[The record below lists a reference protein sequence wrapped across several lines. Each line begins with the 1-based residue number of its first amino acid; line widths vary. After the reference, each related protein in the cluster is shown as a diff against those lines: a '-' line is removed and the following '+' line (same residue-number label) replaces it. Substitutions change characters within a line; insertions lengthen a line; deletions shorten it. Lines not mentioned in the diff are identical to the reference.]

1 MTSVFLH
8 VDMDAFYVSVEE
20 LENPA
25 LRGLPVIVGGPRDE
39 RGVVAAASYA
49 ARKFGVH
56 SAMPSR
62 TAARLCPQA
71 IFLPPRFEL
80 YQERSRQVHA
90 VLCAFAPQV
99 QMVSV
104 DEAYLDITGCER
116 LYGTALEAATQLR
129 DRLVSATRLP
139 CSIGASSSHLV
150 CKVASDYA
158 KPRGLLWVLPG
169 GEAAFLS
176 VLSVEKIPG
185 IGKVTAAA
193 LARIGIRTMGDIRRT
208 DPALLDELFGNFGPV
223 LRRKALGQDADDASW
238 GAFGH
243 SGSDE
248 AAKSIS
254 QEHTFAQDETDPARL
269 SATLARMVEQVAR
282 RLRAQG
288 GHARTV
294 QLKLR
299 DPEFRT
305 LTRART
311 LPEAT
316 DVDAVLLAAARELFT
331 AHHAP
336 RDPLRLLGFGVTGIQ
351 AAAGQLSLLEQ
362 PQRERWTRALAAA
375 DRLRARHGNAAVRLG
390 GTLPGPGKAGGGE

>member
-1 MTSVFLH
+1 MTAVFLH

-25 LRGLPVIVGGPRDE
+25 LRGLPVVVGGPRDA

-49 ARKFGVH
+49 ARRFGVH

-62 TAARLCPQA
+62 TAVRLCPQA
-71 IFLPPRFEL
+71 VFLPPRFEL
-80 YQERSRQVHA
+80 YQQRSRQVHA
-90 VLCAFAPQV
+90 VLCDFAPV
-99 QMVSV
+99 VTMVSV

-116 LYGTALEAATQLR
+116 LYGTPLAAATQLR
-129 DRLVSATRLP
+129 DRIVSATRLP

-158 KPRGLLWVLPG
+158 KPRGLLWIVPG
-169 GEAAFLS
+169 GEAAFLGGLP
-176 VLSVEKIPG
+176 VAKVPG
-185 IGKVTAAA
+185 IGAVTAAA
-193 LARIGIRTMGDIRRT
+193 LARIGIRTMGDIART
-208 DPALLDELFGNFGPV
+208 DAALLDELFGNFGPV
-223 LRRKALGQDADDASW
+223 LRRKALGLDADHDA
-238 GAFGH
+238 GAAFL
-243 SGSDE
+243 SRDDE
-248 AAKSIS
+248 ATAKSIS
-254 QEHTFAQDETDPARL
+254 QEHTFDADEADPGRLAR
-269 SATLARMVEQVAR
+269 ALARMVEQVAR

-288 GHARTV
+288 GHARTIH
-294 QLKLR
+294 LKLR
-299 DPEFRT
+299 DPQFRT

-316 DVDAVLLAAARELFT
+316 DLDAVLLAAARALFA
-331 AHHAP
+331 AHHP
-336 RDPLRLLGFGVTGIQ
+336 PGEPLRLLGFGVTGIQ
-351 AAAGQLSLLEQ
+351 AAAGQLSLLDQ